1 MTLYENIKKR
11 REELKMSQE
20 QLAKKM
26 GYKSRA
32 SINKIEKGKA
42 DIPQSKIMQFAKELG
57 VSPGELMGWV
67 QLPTDKEK
75 MGTGCVA
82 YGSPTEVDEP
92 DPFTDRPDVVAPGNP
107 IFIESKGHP
116 SSTPLGSLAG
126 YLNYLSSTAD
136 PETRKNMPIIVEGQ
150 KEKALIESYRSLSD
164 KDKET
169 VASLIQSL
177 PKDTK
182 Q

>member
-1 MTLYENIKKR
+1 MKLYENIKKR

-20 QLAKKM
+20 ELAKKM

-67 QLPTDKEK
+67 QLPFNDDKDNKDNKGNMAAEAV
-75 MGTGCVA
+75 CVA
-82 YGSPTEVDEP
+82 S
-92 DPFTDRPDVVAPGNP
+92 GNP